1 MARLGA
7 HTFIRFILVNLL
19 VAACVVGTPAAPQLA
34 VTSVDPPSWWVGHS
48 WSPVQVLVR
57 GTGLAGAKLVSTT
70 PGVTV
75 ERQRVN
81 DSGTYLLAYA
91 RIDERARPGRASF
104 RVEAPGGAATASLD
118 LLPPVASDGR
128 FRGLDTTDVV
138 YLIMPDRFADGDP
151 SNNGETVAEG
161 LPVRSRPRGYHGG
174 DLKGITK
181 RLPYLKDLG
190 VTTVWFTP
198 IYDNDDAEADYHG
211 YHATD
216 FYAVEERFGTMADL
230 RDLVETAH
238 RLGMKVM
245 QDQVANHTGPTHP
258 WIEGPP
264 TPTWFNGTPE
274 SHLDNPYK
282 IESIV
287 KPGADPEVRR
297 ATLEGWFANR
307 LPDLNQNDPDAAHY
321 LIQNSLW
328 WIGTTGIDAIRQD
341 TLPYAPRSYWA
352 AWTKAVEAEFPRF
365 TMLGEVF
372 GYTPEAVSFFQGGVA
387 RDGIDTGVDQLFD
400 FPLGFALVGYFSR
413 RGTAD
418 EVAKVLSADA
428 LYPNTSALVPFVG
441 NHDTQRAITLLN
453 GDPRALRLAHVAVM
467 TMRGIP
473 QIYYGDEIGIPGGG
487 DPDNRRDFPGG
498 FAGDPS
504 NAFTAAGRTEQQ
516 RVTFENL
523 KRMLA
528 LRKAH
533 PALRAGT
540 TRVLVARGP
549 ILAYLREAEGER
561 AVVAFN
567 SSDVEVPVE
576 VDLAGVLPDGATLA
590 DALSSNMVPT
600 RGGKATFRL
609 GPQSAVVLF
618 PR

>member
-1 MARLGA
+1 M
-7 HTFIRFILVNLL
+7 NLL
-19 VAACVVGTPAAPQLA
+19 AAACVTGAAAPQQLA

-48 WSPVQVLVR
+48 WNPVQVLV
-57 GTGLAGAKLVSTT
+57 GGSGLSGARLVSTT

-81 DSGTYLLAYA
+81 DAGTYLLAYA
-91 RIDERARPGRASF
+91 RIGADARPGRATF
-104 RVEAPGGAATASLD
+104 RVEGPRGTATAALD
-118 LLPPVASDGR
+118 LLAPVAREGR

-151 SNNGETVAEG
+151 SNNGQTEVDG

-181 RLPYLKDLG
+181 RLPYLAELG

-230 RDLVETAH
+230 RELVETAH

-258 WIEGPP
+258 WIASPP
-264 TPTWFNGTPE
+264 TPTWLNGTPE
-274 SHLDNPYK
+274 EHLDNPYK
-282 IESIV
+282 IESLIT
-287 KPGADPEVRR
+287 PDGDPAVRR

-328 WIGTTGIDAIRQD
+328 WIGATGIDAIRQD

-352 AWTKAVEAEFPRF
+352 AWTKAVEAEHPRF
-365 TMLGEVF
+365 TILGEVF

-400 FPLGFALVGYFSR
+400 FPLGFAIVGYFSR

-418 EVAKVLSADA
+418 EVAKVLASDR
-428 LYPNTSALVPFVG
+428 LYASTSALVPFVG

-453 GDPRALRLAHVAVM
+453 GDPKALRLAHVAVM

-473 QIYYGDEIGIPGGG
+473 QIYYGDEIGMPGGG

-498 FAGDPS
+498 FAGDPR
-504 NAFTAAGRTEQQ
+504 NGFTAEGRTEQQ
-516 RVTFENL
+516 QLTFENL

-540 TRVLVARGP
+540 TRVLVAAGP
-549 ILAYLREAEGER
+549 VLAYLREAEGER
-561 AVVAFN
+561 ALVAFN
-567 SSDVEVPVE
+567 SSDVEVAVE
-576 VDLAGVLPDGATLA
+576 VDLAGTFPDGATLG
-590 DALSSNMVPT
+590 DALSGMTVPVG
-600 RGGKATFRL
+600 GGKATFRL

-618 PR
+618 SSHQNRPR